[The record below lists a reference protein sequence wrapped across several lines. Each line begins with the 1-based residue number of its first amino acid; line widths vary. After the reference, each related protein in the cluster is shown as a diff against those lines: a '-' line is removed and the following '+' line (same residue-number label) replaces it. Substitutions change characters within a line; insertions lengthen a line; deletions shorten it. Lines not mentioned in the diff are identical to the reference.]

1 MADGAFERRDLY
13 RAATSLFRSHPGPL
27 LDSSETNLYKI
38 RIFLLSVIVDV
49 TGNKQTNLL
58 YKTYRS
64 RVSIDFF
71 CFQIVTG
78 VSIETGLK
86 NHVNVSTFHFFLML
100 PCVNSQFCYYQL
112 ASYIN
117 IMKCH

>member
-13 RAATSLFRSHPGPL
+13 RAATSLFRSHPGAL

-38 RIFLLSVIVDV
+38 RIFLLSAIVDV

-64 RVSIDFF
+64 RVSILTSF
-71 CFQIVTG
+71 CFQIVTR

-86 NHVNVSTFHFFLML
+86 NHVNVRTFHFFFL
-100 PCVNSQFCYYQL
+100 CDVAVC
-112 ASYIN
+112 
-117 IMKCH
+117 